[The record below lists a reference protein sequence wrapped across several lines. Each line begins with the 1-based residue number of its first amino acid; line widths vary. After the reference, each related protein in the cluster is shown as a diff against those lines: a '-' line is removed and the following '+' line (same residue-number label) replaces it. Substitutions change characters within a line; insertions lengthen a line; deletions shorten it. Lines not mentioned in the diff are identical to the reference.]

1 MEPGRR
7 LGSRP
12 DRVGGK
18 EKSVL
23 ALKVASV
30 VFVAIAMALALAH
43 ALEYPG
49 KMRLD
54 RSTYM
59 AMQPIYYPGF
69 AIGGGIGEGLGTIL
83 TFALLLM
90 TPADSDQFNW
100 VAAAFASLLA
110 MQAVYW
116 TVTHPVQNFWREQTR
131 IGPAAR
137 RFFGL
142 SATSHSVALKERES
156 LWSIVQQRWEI
167 SHMARAFFGFIS
179 VVAIT
184 VAVAS

>member
-1 MEPGRR
+1 
-7 LGSRP
+7 
-12 DRVGGK
+12 V
-18 EKSVL
+18 VL
-23 ALKVASV
+23 PLKVASV
-30 VFVAIAMALALAH
+30 VFVAVAMALALAH

-54 RSTYM
+54 RTTYM

-69 AIGGGIGEGLGTIL
+69 TIGGGIGEGLGTIL
-83 TFALLLM
+83 TFALLLV

-116 TVTHPVQNFWREQTR
+116 TVTHPVQNFWRDQTR
-131 IGPAAR
+131 IGPVAR

-142 SATSHSVALKERES
+142 SATTQSVALRERES
-156 LWSIVQQRWEI
+156 VMGLIQQRWEI
-167 SHMARAFFGFIS
+167 SHMARAFFGFVG